1 MAIAVTS
8 TKKTI
13 FGNKKIVI
21 ITGTF
26 DNADTTGDIVTGLVQ
41 VDFAVGGY
49 TEALAKVINVSATGG
64 TLTVATEDPGATKAF
79 SIMVVGH

>member
-1 MAIAVTS
+1 
-8 TKKTI
+8 
-13 FGNKKIVI
+13 
-21 ITGTF
+21 
-26 DNADTTGDIVTGLVQ
+26 VQ